1 MCTIPNGSFVH
12 FSTAT
17 RMIVFK
23 SSFGRHRYWS
33 EFKMSKVS
41 PGKPSANFPVLLR
54 LRTYV
59 PHWEAGPRQVRVW
72 LEQHAKRKYPRH
84 TLKDL
89 PPIEVFEQEL
99 SRHELRAL
107 YASSDAFV
115 LPTKVCITTAATLPS
130 RHVLI
135 LTTRTRIFNRGRAGG
150 YLLWRPCPWSSQ

>member
-1 MCTIPNGSFVH
+1 
-12 FSTAT
+12 
-17 RMIVFK
+17 
-23 SSFGRHRYWS
+23 
-33 EFKMSKVS
+33 MSKLS
-41 PGKPSANFPVLLR
+41 PGKASANLPVLLR

-89 PPIEVFEQEL
+89 PPIEVFEKEL

-115 LPTKVCITTAATLPS
+115 LPTKVCITTAIKVCHGT
-130 RHVLI
+130 
-135 LTTRTRIFNRGRAGG
+135 F
-150 YLLWRPCPWSSQ
+150 